1 MLLKRYP
8 IPYGQLN
15 KADLQL
21 SVTSVE
27 LPTLLEYTQGEI
39 QSLLSSAQSLSLRR
53 YDLVDRLGRLIV
65 DLDSDADTDEG
76 GQRGPRGRTTLEQ
89 LENLQDELGRLE
101 ASLSWIEV
109 VERIVCLR

>member
-1 MLLKRYP
+1 M
-8 IPYGQLN
+8 
-15 KADLQL
+15 
-21 SVTSVE
+21 TSVE

-65 DLDSDADTDEG
+65 DLDSDADTDEEQ
-76 GQRGPRGRTTLEQ
+76 QRGLKGRTTLEQ